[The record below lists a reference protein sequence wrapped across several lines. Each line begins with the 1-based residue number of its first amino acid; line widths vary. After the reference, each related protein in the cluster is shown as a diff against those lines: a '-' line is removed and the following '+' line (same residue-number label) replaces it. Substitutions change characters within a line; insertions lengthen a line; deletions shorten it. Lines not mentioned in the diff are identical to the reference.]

1 MAHTSA
7 TSMRAFTKGR
17 CAFDSDEEYQAALR
31 GELDDLGVHEDF
43 GYESGSP
50 EDPDDGEGPD
60 TEGPWEGESSEGDDY
75 GSSEDLTDEEAV
87 KAELEDF
94 EDRIG
99 GTHFL
104 EVLEKFMQRC
114 SGCGEP
120 PYLPFRP
127 VQGVEHL
134 ALFCHGSEA
143 LRLRYGA
150 YGFEADRLEGDE
162 VVKTWKGLDE
172 TDLLND
178 WDDALAELAE
188 DAEIEKEDFEDG
200 QKDEF
205 FDALPGVLADRKRGA
220 AFIDFV
226 TSASPVFAYEKD
238 GAAPG
243 ETCLPF
249 SERFWL
255 AWDGA
260 ECEFRLKGHPGEAR
274 VLATWDKE
282 EFLEKLREVAWDD
295 ADARKLM
302 LGGGLEK
309 AWGALDDAW
318 YDEDE
323 DDLVVNSVGKFL
335 AVVEGAKKGPWV
347 GRVKKDVAVCDEL
360 DTGRMEMKMT
370 WDKTCPDVAELTF
383 TRNGKKETFNGIPL
397 TFLRWWAFGRGERS
411 W

>member
-1 MAHTSA
+1 MAHGNCE
-7 TSMRAFTKGR
+7 SMRSRAFTKGR
-17 CAFDSDEEYQAALR
+17 SAFDSDDEYRRALN
-31 GELDDLGVHEDF
+31 GEFDGVREDF

-50 EDPDDGEGPD
+50 EDPDDGEGD
-60 TEGPWEGESSEGDDY
+60 GADAGDL
-75 GSSEDLTDEEAV
+75 EDLTDEEAV

-104 EVLEKFMQRC
+104 EVLEEFMQRC

-120 PYLPFRP
+120 PYLPFKP

-134 ALFCHGSEA
+134 ALFCDGSEA

-150 YGFEADRLEGDE
+150 YGFEADRMEGDE

-172 TDLLND
+172 ANLLND
-178 WDDALAELAE
+178 WDDALYELAE
-188 DAEIEKEDFEDG
+188 EAEIEKEDLEDER
-200 QKDEF
+200 KDKF
-205 FDALPGVLADRKRGA
+205 FDDLPGVLADRQRGA
-220 AFIDFV
+220 EFLDFV
-226 TSASPVFAYEKD
+226 TKED
-238 GAAPG
+238 GTPS
-243 ETCLPF
+243 TLIFRLPE
-249 SERFWL
+249 SESKQLWL
-255 AWDGA
+255 VLDRAKS
-260 ECEFRLKGHPGEAR
+260 EFRLIRPGENGGI
-274 VLATWDKE
+274 LATWDKE

-309 AWGALDDAW
+309 AWDVLDDAW

-335 AVVEGAKKGPWV
+335 AVVEGAKKDPWV

-360 DTGRMEMKMT
+360 DTGRVEMKMT

-383 TRNGKKETFNGIPL
+383 TRNDKKETFSGIPL
-397 TFLRWWAFGRGERS
+397 AFLRWWKFGRMEMR